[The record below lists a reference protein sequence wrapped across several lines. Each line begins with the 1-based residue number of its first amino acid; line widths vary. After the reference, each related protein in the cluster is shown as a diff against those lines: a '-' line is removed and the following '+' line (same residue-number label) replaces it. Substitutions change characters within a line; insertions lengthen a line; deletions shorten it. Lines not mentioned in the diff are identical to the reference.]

1 MYNAVRLKKVL
12 IGQPIKYNPEI
23 EIVEMRK
30 IICGY
35 LKNEITNLALT
46 LPAHEVVQYV
56 NKGRRKNPKSK

>member
-12 IGQPIKYNPEI
+12 IGKPIKFDPEVQI
-23 EIVEMRK
+23 DKMRK
-30 IICGY
+30 IICDY

-46 LPAHEVVQYV
+46 LPSHEVVQYV